1 MPKTQ
6 KGLVEARV
14 SFESGKVF
22 ALLTHTVP
30 PCPAGVGVGVG
41 QGALLTQTRM
51 EKKEKVMAALALL
64 LPRRKYLG
72 GERCHWLARKQNP
85 TAQVPAQMTGGS
97 RERRGWGGGDSG
109 LRKGRG

>member
-1 MPKTQ
+1 MSKTQ
-6 KGLVEARV
+6 KGLAEARV
-14 SFESGKVF
+14 SFESGKVL
-22 ALLTHTVP
+22 ALLTHTIP
-30 PCPAGVGVGVG
+30 PCPAGVGAGVG

-72 GERCHWLARKQNP
+72 GERYHWLARKQNP
-85 TAQVPAQMTGGS
+85 TAQMPAQMTGGS
-97 RERRGWGGGDSG
+97 GREEGWGGGDSG

>member
-1 MPKTQ
+1 M
-6 KGLVEARV
+6 
-14 SFESGKVF
+14 
-22 ALLTHTVP
+22 
-30 PCPAGVGVGVG
+30 G

-85 TAQVPAQMTGGS
+85 TAQMPAQMTGGS
-97 RERRGWGGGDSG
+97 GREEGWGGGGQWAQEGQG
-109 LRKGRG
+109 LRSPLWPLPPSLL

>member
-1 MPKTQ
+1 M
-6 KGLVEARV
+6 
-14 SFESGKVF
+14 
-22 ALLTHTVP
+22 
-30 PCPAGVGVGVG
+30 G

-85 TAQVPAQMTGGS
+85 TAQTPAQMTGRL
-97 RERRGWGGGDSG
+97 RERRGAVLGAEVSTVASPSQPSLKNYLEWAAISAVGVGSHCDFFHFNQLKFSVH
-109 LRKGRG
+109 